1 MRIIL
6 SSCFASYIQNEV
18 HFCINIFT
26 FHHVLFD
33 CTICIHWNTA
43 YRDIRWGQ
51 WNCRGYCVNCI
62 TINNWTWKC
71 LGDWKWTTINISWCL
86 AIDRFTRSNEFE
98 TIISYNQ
105 ESKSNISLWTKTHH
119 VTSESYWV
127 CWKVERRRF
136 SVFHHTIIHSWIIQ
150 QEKRFG
156 SKPGLC

>member
-1 MRIIL
+1 MLKMKVNLFVQKFKVCMGVIFWKEIVFFSTMRIIL
-6 SSCFASYIQNEV
+6 SSRFASYIQNEV

-71 LGDWKWTTINISWCL
+71 LGDWKWTTIDISWCL
-86 AIDRFTRSNEFE
+86 GIDRFTRTNKFE

-105 ESKSNISLWTKTHH
+105 ESKNSISLWTKTHL
-119 VTSESYWV
+119 VPRNLIEF
-127 CWKVERRRF
+127 VE
-136 SVFHHTIIHSWIIQ
+136 
-150 QEKRFG
+150 K
-156 SKPGLC
+156 